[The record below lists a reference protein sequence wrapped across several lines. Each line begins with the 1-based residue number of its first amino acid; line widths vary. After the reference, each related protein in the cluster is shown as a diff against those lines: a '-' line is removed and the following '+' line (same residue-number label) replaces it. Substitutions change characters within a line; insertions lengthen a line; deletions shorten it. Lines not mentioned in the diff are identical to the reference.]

1 MGESRQPLFDD
12 FQRTNA
18 APSTHQESSFQFLNR
33 IAGDYWEHPRALMQ
47 EWLDRIP
54 SEQEYNDLRQ
64 RFRSRD
70 DEQFRNAFLELGRL
84 AVTPNPRTPRGVVAA
99 IKQPCR
105 RLPSRCS

>member
-70 DEQFRNAFLELGRL
+70 DEQFRSAFGQARWGG
-84 AVTPNPRTPRGVVAA
+84 VRG
-99 IKQPCR
+99 
-105 RLPSRCS
+105 